1 MQFLCI
7 IIANCLPIICQ
18 SVSSFYYIAHIVAIA
33 TNYSNL
39 LYQCFTNHYQ
49 SDPELYITSLPMI
62 TNNLP
67 IITLVISS
75 PLVANVLSIINLPMS
90 LENSAIAANGL
101 PLVPIGNDIWVR
113 EDHQIQQFLRWLLLK
128 ITSGRKKSPGY
139 LFWLQK
145 FKNDIKIAL
154 KPTGIML

>member
-1 MQFLCI
+1 MQFLRI

-18 SVSSFYYIAHIVAIA
+18 SVSYFYNIVHIVAIA
-33 TNYSNL
+33 TNYCNL
-39 LYQCFTNHYQ
+39 LYQRFTNHYQ